1 MRRRLKIFCVCAMH
15 QVIGHPEAWLVA
27 PVVVNG
33 PNVTRR
39 LQQMQALR
47 RMCAEHV
54 EEAEART
61 EQVSIARTGSPHID
75 ARARTHYNSLCDVEA
90 WRPCV
95 IVTPTRWH
103 IVNELDP

>member
-75 ARARTHYNSLCDVEA
+75 ARARTHYLCG
-90 WRPCV
+90 R
-95 IVTPTRWH
+95 
-103 IVNELDP
+103 